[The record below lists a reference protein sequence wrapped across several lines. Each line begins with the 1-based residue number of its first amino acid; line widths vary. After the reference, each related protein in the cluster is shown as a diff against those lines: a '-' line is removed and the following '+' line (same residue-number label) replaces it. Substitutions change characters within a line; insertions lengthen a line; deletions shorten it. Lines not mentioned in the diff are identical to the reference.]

1 MQNKKTYIFLLCSVL
16 FFVLTLQASGY
27 AGKQPKADLILER
40 LNQAR
45 KVAGLAP
52 LLFDEQLSRAAADKA
67 EDMISQGYFNHV
79 SPQGQQPWEFI
90 ENLNYAFVAAGENLA
105 INFTNAE
112 DLVQAWL
119 ASDTHRNNIL
129 NPVFTHTGINVISA
143 NTSSGQKTVIVQ
155 YFTRP
160 E

>member
-1 MQNKKTYIFLLCSVL
+1 MQNKKTNIFLLCSVL

-27 AGKQPKADLILER
+27 AGKQPKTELILER

-45 KVAGLAP
+45 YVAGLTP
-52 LLFDEQLSRAAADKA
+52 LALDEQLTQAAADKA
-67 EDMISQGYFNHV
+67 EDMIAQGYFNHI
-79 SPQGQQPWEFI
+79 SPQGRQPWDFI
-90 ENLNYAFVAAGENLA
+90 KKLNYSFVAAGENLA

-112 DLVQAWL
+112 DLMQAWL
-119 ASDTHRNNIL
+119 ASDTHRSNIL
-129 NPVFTHTGINVISA
+129 NPVFTHTGITVISA
-143 NTSSGQKTVIVQ
+143 NTPSGQKTVIVQ